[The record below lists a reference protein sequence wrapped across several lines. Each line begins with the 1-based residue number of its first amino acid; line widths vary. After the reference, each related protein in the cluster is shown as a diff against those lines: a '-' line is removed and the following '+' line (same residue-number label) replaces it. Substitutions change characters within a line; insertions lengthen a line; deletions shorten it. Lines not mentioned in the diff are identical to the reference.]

1 MCVYK
6 MKMLVAFLAADSDL
20 LESHVL
26 NKAAAWVSGDKNPM
40 IHTEVLFVDKESSD
54 GIVGRSCSIHYD
66 GKVFFEQKRFSRS
79 QWRFRSVS
87 VSDAN
92 IRKAIQF
99 CSDHVGDSFNK
110 LGYFMQPFTNRRMSK
125 NTWFCS
131 EIVAGA
137 LNAAGLN
144 VAPSLHPHEL
154 FKAVA
159 NITTPDCP
167 RDMSNMKF

>member
-1 MCVYK
+1 
-6 MKMLVAFLAADSDL
+6 MKMLVAFLAADSEL
-20 LESHVL
+20 LESHIL
-26 NKAAAWVSGDKNPM
+26 NRAAAWVSGAKNPM
-40 IHTEVLFVDKESSD
+40 IHTEVLFVDKESKD
-54 GIVGRSCSIHYD
+54 GIIGRSCSIHYN
-66 GKVFFEQKRFSRS
+66 GKVFFDQKKFRRN

-92 IRKAIQF
+92 IKKAMKF
-99 CSDHVGDSFNK
+99 CSDHVGESFNK
-110 LGYFMQPFTNRRMSK
+110 LGYFMQPVTGTRMSS

-137 LNAAGLN
+137 LNAAGLK

-154 FKAVA
+154 YRAVA
-159 NITTPDCP
+159 NITSPDCP